1 MDEKENLRS
10 KTLLQRNNAAAISFE
25 TPAGLF
31 SVIGADAQ
39 EARDLIALMLEFEGV
54 RELLGYKNKPKEES
68 K

>member
-1 MDEKENLRS
+1 
-10 KTLLQRNNAAAISFE
+10 LQRNNAAAISFE